1 MSPSCRPELST
12 FCSPNWQQQLGED
25 WYGDP
30 LGPLT
35 NRSAAYWYC
44 TFTDETVK
52 CRLCS
57 GSQCSRTENSWAREE
72 VKRSRR
78 SEPTQTE
85 TPSSA
90 DLIYD
95 MLRVQTGPVDLL
107 QSDLH
112 IYQLSSSSNDDSKM
126 DFTTKHNNSALQQVA
141 VSYFYDPFMFGCF
154 LNMTTFCFSLSFM
167 SVNKVER
174 VSVCFG
180 LSGH

>member
-1 MSPSCRPELST
+1 M
-12 FCSPNWQQQLGED
+12 
-25 WYGDP
+25 
-30 LGPLT
+30 
-35 NRSAAYWYC
+35 
-44 TFTDETVK
+44 
-52 CRLCS
+52 
-57 GSQCSRTENSWAREE
+57 
-72 VKRSRR
+72 KRSRR

-95 MLRVQTGPVDLL
+95 VLRVQTGPVDLL

-126 DFTTKHNNSALQQVA
+126 DFTTKHNNSALLQVA
-141 VSYFYDPFMFGCF
+141 VAYFYDPFMFGQNISASSF